1 MFGTPEI
8 EITVEKGTIKEIRV
22 LKGAPCGATWHAAE
36 EMKGLPVEEALT
48 RFGLEVQFVCSADPA
63 AWDPLWG
70 KSPVHMAADV
80 HSAVLKA
87 ALKKQDKK

>member
-8 EITVEKGTIKEIRV
+8 EIAVKKGVIKEIRV

-36 EMKGLPVEEALT
+36 EMKGLPVEEAMT

-87 ALKKQDKK
+87 ALKNQNKK